1 MDKQNRK
8 LTNDDRELIQQVI
21 DYTNF
26 KRDLEQVVYGKDLGE
41 DATLIAKPR
50 DAIERQ
56 QLLEWAGSDITER
69 YKITGLLN
77 EDLGIQVTEVYD
89 DDFN

>member
-8 LTNDDRELIQQVI
+8 LTNDERELIQKVI

-41 DATLIAKPR
+41 GATISAKPR

-77 EDLGIQVTEVYD
+77 EDLGIQLTEVYD